1 MERYLQIIKISW
13 LTALVLSIVFTVFT
27 ALALFLIGDNA
38 ELVNEKN
45 FLVCEIIGM
54 VLIVIIVI
62 FSDKLLKKR
71 IKKLHNVD
79 LIQKLVKY
87 KTYYT
92 RQVLCYVVVCIIC
105 FIMVMI
111 TKQQLCLLFDVLA
124 ILLIIAR
131 RPNSVKV
138 KFDLNLTQEE
148 LSKFNHIKFA
158 TK

>member
-1 MERYLQIIKISW
+1 M
-13 LTALVLSIVFTVFT
+13 
-27 ALALFLIGDNA
+27 
-38 ELVNEKN
+38 
-45 FLVCEIIGM
+45 
-54 VLIVIIVI
+54 
-62 FSDKLLKKR
+62 
-71 IKKLHNVD
+71 D

-111 TKQQLCLLFDVLA
+111 TKQHLCLLFDVLA

-148 LSKFNHIKFA
+148 LFKIQSYKIHNEVAKKSDF
-158 TK
+158 